1 MDVLDRADLP
11 FPRNGRPT
19 KLTQPVADRIIEGV
33 SLGMTYKDAAAS
45 GGVHEDTLDSWRKRG
60 AAESNT
66 TYTRFLGQLDRAAET
81 KAIDYLEAIRQSIME
96 SPVRVREH
104 IKKDESG
111 KVILTEIHRETLPPD
126 IRGAMWEAGAEVS
139 PAMPSNERKALN
151 G

>member
-1 MDVLDRADLP
+1 
-11 FPRNGRPT
+11 
-19 KLTQPVADRIIEGV
+19 
-33 SLGMTYKDAAAS
+33 MTYKDTAAS

-126 IRGAMWEAGAEVS
+126 IRGAMWWLEHRFPEIS
-139 PAMPSNERKALN
+139 PRWASSNSSSPKRAFN
-151 G
+151 GTDPGPKWSGISMVLDVVIQT